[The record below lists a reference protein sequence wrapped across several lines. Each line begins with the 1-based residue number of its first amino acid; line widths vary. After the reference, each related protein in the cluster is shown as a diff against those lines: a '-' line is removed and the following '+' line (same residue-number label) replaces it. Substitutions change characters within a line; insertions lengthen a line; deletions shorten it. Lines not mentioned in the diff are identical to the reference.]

1 MSDTLNTIW
10 YTRCPVPT
18 AFGIA
23 IANGLLAA
31 ELKADGIAPR
41 SLASSNDTA
50 VRLSHFNHSQPNSF
64 RHGGNGPPLV
74 TRSRGGDVTL
84 IGLSWN
90 DSIKPMLVM
99 PGSGIA
105 SMADLAGK
113 RVSLPIR
120 ASDSIDFW
128 RATSL
133 RGTEIALRH
142 AGMSLDDV
150 KLEPVSTN
158 RAFID
163 AATTSTGATATLWDA
178 NCMLGH
184 QREEAF
190 ALIRGEVDA
199 IYSQGAICT
208 VVQGFTGAVS
218 ITDNA
223 DCPTLADRVNNDSP
237 LMLTV
242 STSLLREHP
251 ELVAR
256 CLACVLRAADWAA
269 RNEHAAKRIIA
280 ADTGLP
286 EELADYTFTPQVHRD
301 LTVDLRPEW
310 VEGLKVQHDHLLRHG
325 FIEQAIDFDLFID
338 PRPLRRAMELV
349 ESEPSPPLS
358 LEGVSHV

>member
-1 MSDTLNTIW
+1 MSAPSNTIW

-23 IANGLLAA
+23 VSNGLLAA
-31 ELKADGIAPR
+31 ELRPDGLEPR
-41 SLASSNDTA
+41 SLASSSDTA
-50 VRLSHFNHSQPNSF
+50 VRQSHFNHSQPNSF

-99 PGSGIA
+99 PGSDIK
-105 SMADLAGK
+105 SMADLAGR

-120 ASDSIDFW
+120 RSDSIDFW

-133 RGTEIALRH
+133 RGTEIALRN
-142 AGMSLDDV
+142 AGMSLEDV

-158 RAFID
+158 RAFMD
-163 AATTSTGATATLWDA
+163 AATTSTSTTATLWDA

-208 VVQGFTGAVS
+208 IVQGFTGAVS

-223 DCPTLADRVNNDSP
+223 HGRTLDDRVNNDSP
-237 LMLTV
+237 LVMTV
-242 STSLLREHP
+242 STGLLRENP

-256 CLACVLRAADWAA
+256 CLAAVLRAADWAA
-269 RNEHAAKRIIA
+269 RNEQAAKRIIA

-286 EELADYTFTPQVHRD
+286 EELVDYTFTSQVHRD
-301 LTVDLRPEW
+301 LTLDLRPEW

-325 FIEQAIDFDLFID
+325 FIEQAVDFSQFID
-338 PRPLRRAMELV
+338 PRPLQRAMELV
-349 ESEPSPPLS
+349 AKEPLS
-358 LEGVSHV
+358 PFHLEGASHV

>member
-1 MSDTLNTIW
+1 MSNTSQTIW

-23 IANGLLAA
+23 IANGFLAA
-31 ELKADGIAPR
+31 ELRPDGIEPR
-41 SLASSNDTA
+41 SLASSSDNA

-90 DSIKPMLVM
+90 DSIKPMLAL
-99 PGSGIA
+99 PGSGIT

-133 RGTEIALRH
+133 RGTEIALH
-142 AGMSLDDV
+142 NAGMSLDDV
-150 KLEPVSTN
+150 KFEQVSTN

-163 AATTSTGATATLWDA
+163 AATTSTGTTATLWDA
-178 NCMLGH
+178 SCMLGH

-223 DCPTLADRVNNDSP
+223 HCNALADRVNNDSP
-237 LMLTV
+237 LVLTV
-242 STSLLREHP
+242 STGLLRENP

-256 CLACVLRAADWAA
+256 CLASVLRAADWAA
-269 RNEHAAKRIIA
+269 RNEQEAKRIIA

-286 EELADYTFTPQVHRD
+286 EELVDCTFTPRVHRD
-301 LTVDLRPEW
+301 LAVDLRPEW
-310 VEGLKVQHDHLLRHG
+310 VEGLRVQHDHLLRHG
-325 FIEQAIDFDLFID
+325 FIRDAIDFSQFID
-338 PRPLRRAMELV
+338 PAPLQRAQEILAT
-349 ESEPSPPLS
+349 ENSPLS
-358 LEGVSHV
+358 RLEESS

>member
-1 MSDTLNTIW
+1 MSNTLNTIW

-18 AFGIA
+18 AFGVA
-23 IANGLLAA
+23 ITNGFLAA
-31 ELKADGIAPR
+31 ELKADGIEPR
-41 SLASSNDTA
+41 SLASSNDTS
-50 VRLSHFNHSQPNSF
+50 VRQSHFNHSQPNSF

-84 IGLSWN
+84 VGLSWN
-90 DSIKPMLVM
+90 DSIKPMLAM
-99 PGSGIA
+99 PESRIQ

-128 RATSL
+128 KATSL
-133 RGTEIALRH
+133 RGTELALRH
-142 AGMSLDDV
+142 AGMSVADV
-150 KLEPVSTN
+150 KFEPVSTS
-158 RAFID
+158 RAFLE
-163 AATTSTGATATLWDA
+163 AATTSTEQTATLWDA

-208 VVQGFTGAVS
+208 VVQGFTGAVA
-218 ITDNA
+218 IADNA
-223 DCPTLADRVNNDSP
+223 DCETLADKVNNDSP
-237 LMLTV
+237 LVLTV
-242 STSLLREHP
+242 STGLLREHP

-256 CLACVLRAADWAA
+256 CLAAVLRAADWAA
-269 RNEHAAKRIIA
+269 QNEKAAKRIIA

-286 EELADYTFTPQVHRD
+286 EELVDYTFSPHVHRQ
-301 LTVDLRPEW
+301 LGIDLRPEW

-325 FIEQAIDFDLFID
+325 FLERAIDFDLFID
-338 PRPLRRAMELV
+338 PRPLQRAMDLIAT
-349 ESEPSPPLS
+349 EPQHPFD